1 MLFISSSF
9 FEQSFLSLFKEVCQ
23 LRIITYMKAY
33 HIIRPYKDH
42 ISDNYFV
49 SKTKQKK
56 N

>member
-1 MLFISSSF
+1 
-9 FEQSFLSLFKEVCQ
+9 
-23 LRIITYMKAY
+23 MKAY

-56 N
+56 TKSKLYFFAIKNIHIHQVRKKS